1 MPTDKP
7 NPTPVVFVHG
17 LWLHSDSW
25 QPWIDLFNAH
35 GYASS
40 AAGWPGD
47 SATAS
52 ATRLHGSAVAGYGV
66 TEIAD
71 QVAAQI
77 NSLPTKPILI
87 GHSMGGLVVQQL
99 LGRDLALAAIAID
112 PAPIAGV
119 RQMPLSTLRATFP
132 AVVIPFNYWRAV
144 ALTQRQFHYA
154 FTNLLPMPEAREL
167 YVKYC
172 IPSPA
177 RPLFQSA
184 LANLNLSSATKV
196 DAANSTRG
204 PLLITAASDDHT
216 IPPSLSRSASQLYRN
231 SSAITE
237 LHEFAGRGHSLTID
251 SGWREVADYC
261 LGWLKDQGL

>member
-1 MPTDKP
+1 MTGDAA

-25 QPWIDLFNAH
+25 RPWIDLFNSR

-40 AAGWPGD
+40 TVGWPGD
-47 SATAS
+47 SPTAS

-71 QVAAQI
+71 HVAAQI
-77 NSLPTKPILI
+77 KSLPTKPILI

-99 LGRDLALAAIAID
+99 LGRDLARAAIAID
-112 PAPIAGV
+112 PAPMAGV
-119 RQMPLSTLRATFP
+119 RLMPLSTLRATFP
-132 AVVIPFNYWRAV
+132 AVVIPFNYWRPV
-144 ALTQRQFHYA
+144 ALTQTQFHFA
-154 FTNLLPMPEAREL
+154 FTNLLPMSEAVDL
-167 YVKYC
+167 YNRFC

-177 RPLFQSA
+177 RPLFQSV
-184 LANLNLSSATKV
+184 LAILNLSSATKV
-196 DAANSTRG
+196 DVANSARG

-216 IPPSLSRSASQLYRN
+216 IPPTLSRGAFHLYRK

-251 SGWREVADYC
+251 SGWRQVADYC
-261 LGWLKDQGL
+261 LGWLKDKGL